1 MAACSGVSISSA
13 PVNSPPAAEPEPLS
27 LIPGPLGDAVEM
39 GAGHPDVVVVSALP
53 LRDDVVQ
60 RERGCV
66 AGARRWSSGVTAVPH
81 RAMGASASQGG
92 LSGKKPLVVEAVLYG
107 LAASSALVVGAFLGT
122 RWDPPRRVTGVLLA
136 FASGALISALA
147 FELFEEAFELGGAWR
162 SGAGLLAGAAAFVL
176 VDSLLDKHVAGDP
189 GAEQREVAAD
199 AARGGV
205 GWALL
210 AAVTLDGVPE
220 NLALGVSLVEGAS
233 LTLLVAIFF
242 SNLPES
248 LVGAV
253 EMRHEERSTRQV
265 MTVWLLCAALL
276 TIAVVV
282 GRAVAG
288 GLGDSVLAV
297 ALGFA
302 GGAVLASLADTLMP
316 EAFEHGRPLNAFATA
331 GGFFLSFVLA
341 A

>member
-1 MAACSGVSISSA
+1 MVGV
-13 PVNSPPAAEPEPLS
+13 LT
-27 LIPGPLGDAVEM
+27 
-39 GAGHPDVVVVSALP
+39 AL
-53 LRDDVVQ
+53 
-60 RERGCV
+60 
-66 AGARRWSSGVTAVPH
+66 
-81 RAMGASASQGG
+81 
-92 LSGKKPLVVEAVLYG
+92 LYG
-107 LAASSALVVGAFLGT
+107 LAASSALIIGSAIGA
-122 RWDPPRRVTGVLLA
+122 RWSPPKRLTGVLLA

-147 FELFEEAFELGGAWR
+147 FELFEEAFKLGGAAR
-162 SGAGLLAGAAAFVL
+162 AGIGLLAGAATFVA
-176 VDSLLDKHVAGDP
+176 VDSALDRYVSGHAGPD
-189 GAEQREVAAD
+189 EREVSAEG
-199 AARGGV
+199 ARGGV

-253 EMRHEERSTRQV
+253 AMRDEGRAGR
-265 MTVWLLCAALL
+265 TVVATWAACAVLLAV
-276 TIAVVV
+276 AVVA
-282 GRAVAG
+282 GRALAG
-288 GLGDSVLAV
+288 GLGDEVLAV

-331 GGFFLSFVLA
+331 AGFFLSYVLA